1 MLLAHYVPYCEAV
14 RFSFSFSF
22 FYGIVFCLV
31 SRSMLCAV
39 AVVGLT
45 WLPEVCEKGD
55 FPLAE
60 WNEISGKCFSHTPLG
75 PGDGSR
81 SCDM

>member
-1 MLLAHYVPYCEAV
+1 M
-14 RFSFSFSF
+14 
-22 FYGIVFCLV
+22 
-31 SRSMLCAV
+31 
-39 AVVGLT
+39 
-45 WLPEVCEKGD
+45 KGD

-75 PGDGSR
+75 PGDGFR